1 METNID
7 SFGLRFSLNQI
18 EIDVLYNEVFR
29 LIDLIYDRENRGLHF
44 SLHYYSDLANDDDE
58 YNDIEF
64 DINYKI
70 IIYLNNKEFIFNN
83 FRCRFSSLNS
93 SHFFKTL
100 RSIDLPEDDDNIRV
114 FNDLINEFR
123 LNIYDQLIIE
133 NNKIPIGIKFIKE
146 E

>member
-18 EIDVLYNEVFR
+18 EIDILHNEMFR
-29 LIDLIYDRENRGLHF
+29 LIDLIYDRENHGLHF
-44 SLHYYSDLANDDDE
+44 SLHYYSDLANDV
-58 YNDIEF
+58 YNDIDF

>member
-18 EIDVLYNEVFR
+18 EIDILRNEMFR
-29 LIDLIYDRENRGLHF
+29 LIDLIYDRENHGLHF
-44 SLHYYSDLANDDDE
+44 SLHYYSDLDNNDV
-58 YNDIEF
+58 YNDIDF

>member
-18 EIDVLYNEVFR
+18 EIDILRNEMFR
-29 LIDLIYDRENRGLHF
+29 LIDFIYDRENHGLHF
-44 SLHYYSDLANDDDE
+44 SLHYYSDLANDDVH
-58 YNDIEF
+58 NDIEF
-64 DINYKI
+64 GINYKI

-83 FRCRFSSLNS
+83 FRYRFSSLNS

>member
-7 SFGLRFSLNQI
+7 SFGLRLSLNQI
-18 EIDVLYNEVFR
+18 EIDILRNEVFR
-29 LIDLIYDRENRGLHF
+29 LIDLIYDRENHGLHF
-44 SLHYYSDLANDDDE
+44 SLHYYSDLANDDV

-64 DINYKI
+64 GINYKI

-83 FRCRFSSLNS
+83 FRYRFSSLNS

>member
-18 EIDVLYNEVFR
+18 EIDILRNEMFI
-29 LIDLIYDRENRGLHF
+29 LIDLIYDRENHGLHF
-44 SLHYYSDLANDDDE
+44 SLHYYSDLDNDDVH
-58 YNDIEF
+58 NDIEF
-64 DINYKI
+64 GINYKI

-83 FRCRFSSLNS
+83 FRYRFSSLNS

-100 RSIDLPEDDDNIRV
+100 RSIDLPEDDDNIRA